1 MSVKKVVVKKNTFY
15 DSSILMRAASE
26 AKEKIEGV
34 IEVAALMA
42 TDLNKKFLADVG
54 LLIGEAVNATPSD
67 LVIAVEAENEEA
79 ANKAIEFIEKYLVKG
94 VETVKKVEEV
104 VETLEDAL
112 EKMPDANIVVIS
124 TPGEYAGWEALKA
137 LEKGLHVL
145 LFSSNVEL
153 EEEIILK
160 KYAAKKGLLLMG
172 PDAGTAIING
182 VGLGFANVVNKG
194 PIGLVAAAGT
204 GIQEVTSIIT
214 REGLGTTW
222 AIGTGSRDPTKDV
235 GAITMIEG
243 LKALGNDDETKVV
256 VIVSKPPEEEIAKK
270 VVDVAA
276 QLGKPVVVNFL
287 GASKELVDYIKN
299 KGLTPA
305 LTLEEAAYKAIA
317 LAKGEEPPEKIVFTL
332 GKDEIA
338 KLVEKEVRELAEQ
351 QKYVRGLYSG
361 GTLAS
366 EAAYIL
372 KDYLKPLYANVKV
385 KGVEWLED
393 PFKSIAH
400 SIVDMGAEEFVTGR
414 LHPMIDPTLRK
425 KRILEEARDPEVAV
439 ILLDIVLGYGSHEDP
454 AGALIPEI
462 KQAKELVKREG
473 RRLVFIA
480 SITGTDKDPQNY
492 SAQKSKL
499 EKAGVI
505 VMPTNA
511 QASRLAALIASK
523 DKWREVLDKMYS

>member
-1 MSVKKVVVKKNTFY
+1 MTVKRVLVKKNTFY
-15 DSSILMRAASE
+15 DSSILMRASSE
-26 AKEKIEGV
+26 AKEKVPGIIEA
-34 IEVAALMA
+34 AALMA

-54 LLIGEAVNATPSD
+54 LLTKEAERAAPSD
-67 LVIAVEAENEEA
+67 LIIAVEAENEEVA
-79 ANKAIEFIEKYLVKG
+79 EKALKFIEEYLVRG
-94 VETVKKVEEV
+94 VEKVRKVEEV

-153 EEEIILK
+153 EEEVLLK

-182 VGLGFANVVNKG
+182 IGLGFANAVNKG

-222 AIGTGSRDPTKDV
+222 AIGTGSRDPTKAV

-243 LKALGNDDETKVV
+243 LKALANDDETKVI
-256 VIVSKPPEEEIAKK
+256 VIVSKPPEEEVAKK
-270 VVDVAA
+270 VIDVARN
-276 QLGKPVVVNFL
+276 LNKPVVVNFL
-287 GASKELVDYIKN
+287 GASKNLFEYIKGA
-299 KGLTPA
+299 GLIPA
-305 LTLEEAAYKAIA
+305 LTLEEAAYKALA
-317 LAKGEEPPEKIVFTL
+317 LARGEQPPEKIVFTIPRE
-332 GKDEIA
+332 KIEEI
-338 KLVEKEVRELAEQ
+338 VEKEITEFAPQ
-351 QKYVRGLYSG
+351 QKYVRGLFSG

-366 EAAYIL
+366 EATYIL
-372 KDYLKPLYANVKV
+372 KDYVEPLYANVKV
-385 KGVEWLED
+385 KGVKPLED

-425 KRILEEARDPEVAV
+425 KRILDEAKDPETAV

-454 AGALIPEI
+454 AGALVPEI
-462 KQAKELVKREG
+462 IEAKKIAEKDG
-473 RRLVFIA
+473 RHVVFIA
-480 SITGTDKDPQNY
+480 SVTGTDKDPQNY
-492 SAQKSKL
+492 TLQKEKL

-511 QASRLAALIASK
+511 QAARLAALIASK
-523 DKWREVLDKMYS
+523 DKWCEVLNKMYS